1 MTIKVNGEV
10 VNVEENDE
18 LEVTADVAAV
28 EPEED
33 EVFEVLEAKETIG
46 SKIRKLPWWKKAAA
60 VVGAVAGGAYI
71 ASKFASK
78 DDEDEEE
85 EDNETEEDEEEE

>member
-18 LEVTADVAAV
+18 LEVTTDVTAA
-28 EPEED
+28 ELD
-33 EVFEVLEAKETIG
+33 EAVEVLEAKETLG
-46 SKIRKLPWWKKAAA
+46 SKIRNMPLWKKAVA

-71 ASKFASK
+71 ASKLGGH
-78 DDEDEEE
+78 DDEDDEETEEETEENEEE
-85 EDNETEEDEEEE
+85 EE